1 MKVLPVLVG
10 LAASAQLEAN
20 PIRRIVTLL
29 QNMQKEVQTEGDKEK
44 DLYEKFM
51 CYCSGN
57 TDSLGADI
65 EANESAIEQLAAD
78 IKAKTARKEQLD
90 QELVDHKKD
99 RVEAKEAIAKATS
112 IRNKENETFNK
123 ESGDQKAYIDAL
135 NKAIPAIEK
144 GMGAALIQVPRTVEN
159 LKRAL
164 AQVSSVTTAEKEN
177 VLSFLSNKSPY
188 GDYAPASGE
197 IVGILK
203 QMKDD
208 INKDLGG
215 IVEVEEAAQK
225 AFDELVAAKS
235 GEIKAAS
242 EAIEKKS
249 VRSGEL
255 AVEITEDKNAKNNAE
270 RERGAN
276 AEFQA
281 NLKKDCKTKTAEW
294 DERTKTRNDE
304 LLAISEA
311 IKVLNDDDALD
322 VFKNTLPSP
331 NPPAATSFLQRS
343 SSRKAEA
350 FAWLQS
356 AASVSDDRHSQLG
369 LLAYMLRVGKVDFHK
384 VLKMIDDMIAHLAA
398 EQKTDDTEREW
409 CNTEFENSDDKK
421 KDLQNNIQDLTASID
436 EHDSNITTLG
446 EEIEALKNKISE
458 LDSAVAAATKQRKDE
473 HSEFVAA
480 TAEQTAAKQLI
491 EKAKNRLNKFYNPSQ
506 YKAPAPRE
514 MTEEERI
521 YSNFGGDVPTEAPQL
536 IAGTNIA
543 VNLLQINAKPAAA
556 PGTWGAGGYKNKGQ
570 KSGGVIALMDMLT
583 KDLDTQV
590 TEGKKDEDFSQSSYE
605 ELMADSAKTRETDS
619 KSLANKEATKA
630 ETASRLSDN
639 NGTRRARAGE
649 LKETNEYVAKLHGQC
664 DFLINNFAFRKEA
677 RAKESQALV
686 NAKAVLN
693 GADYA

>member
-1 MKVLPVLVG
+1 
-10 LAASAQLEAN
+10 
-20 PIRRIVTLL
+20 
-29 QNMQKEVQTEGDKEK
+29 
-44 DLYEKFM
+44 M

-57 TDSLGADI
+57 TESLGADI
-65 EANESAIEQLAAD
+65 EANEAAIAQLEAD

-99 RVEAKEAIAKATS
+99 RVEAKEAIAKATA
-112 IRNKENETFNK
+112 IREKENETFNK

-144 GMGAALIQVPRTVEN
+144 GMGASLIQAPRAVES

-164 AQVSSVTTAEKEN
+164 AQVSSVTSSEKET

-225 AFDELVAAKS
+225 AFDELVAAKT
-235 GEIKAAS
+235 GEIKAAGA
-242 EAIEKKS
+242 AIEKKS

-255 AVEITEDKNAKNNAE
+255 AVEITEDKNAKANAE

-294 DERTKTRNDE
+294 EERTKTRNEE

-311 IKVLNDDDALD
+311 IKVLNDDDALE

-331 NPPAATSFLQRS
+331 NAPATFFLQYS
-343 SSRKAEA
+343 PSKKAEA

-356 AASVSDDRHSQLG
+356 AASVSDDRHSQLS
-369 LLAYMLRVGKVDFHK
+369 LLASMLKAGKISFHK

-398 EQKTDDTEREW
+398 EQKTDDKEREW
-409 CNTEFENSDDKK
+409 CNTEFENADDKK
-421 KDLQNNIQDLTASID
+421 KDLQNSIQDLTSEID
-436 EHDSNITTLG
+436 ANESDISTLT
-446 EEIEALKNKISE
+446 EEISALKNKISE
-458 LDSAVAAATKQRKDE
+458 LDAAVAAATKQRKEE
-473 HSEFVAA
+473 HAEFVAA

-491 EKAKNRLNKFYNPSQ
+491 EKAKNRLNKFYNPAQ
-506 YKAPAPRE
+506 YKPPPPRE

-521 YSNFGGDVPTEAPQL
+521 YSNFGGEVPTEPPQL

-543 VNLLQINAKPAAA
+543 VNLLQLSAKPEPA
-556 PGTWGAGGYKNKGQ
+556 PGTWAAGGYKNKGQ
-570 KSGGVIALMDMLT
+570 KSGGVMALMDMLT
-583 KDLDTQV
+583 KDLDTQLA
-590 TEGKKDEDFSQSSYE
+590 EGKKDEDFAQSSYE
-605 ELMADSAKTRETDS
+605 ELMADSANTRSTDS
-619 KSLANKEATKA
+619 KSLANKEAAKA
-630 ETASRLSDN
+630 NTGSRLSDDS
-639 NGTRRARAGE
+639 GARRARSEE
-649 LKETNEYVAKLHGQC
+649 LQGTNEYISKLHGQC

-686 NAKAVLN
+686 NAKAVLS